1 MSLSV
6 SLCHSVSPFFL
17 WLSQFSVFPCLS
29 VSLLVFLCLSLS
41 LYVSS
46 CLCVSLPIFQCL
58 SLSLRVSLSHFL
70 AACLAGCQLLIYK
83 SNILAMMAS
92 YGLCQ
97 IEYNKQEIRF
107 QRGRREPEP
116 PAVKD
121 KPYFNRG
128 QVFCQGCSIFQLHF
142 QQLWKMHRCRSA
154 SLRLLNCTCTET
166 D

>member
-1 MSLSV
+1 MIIIRDPHCRTLFHV
-6 SLCHSVSPFFL
+6 P
-17 WLSQFSVFPCLS
+17 PCLS
-29 VSLLVFLCLSLS
+29 VSLRVSLCLSRS
-41 LYVSS
+41 SYVSP
-46 CLCVSLPIFQCL
+46 CLFMYLPVSVCL
-58 SLSLRVSLSHFL
+58 SPSFNVSPFLRVSLSHFL

-83 SNILAMMAS
+83 SNILATMAS

-107 QRGRREPEP
+107 QRGCGELEP

-121 KPYFNRG
+121 KPYFNRE
-128 QVFCQGCSIFQLHF
+128 QVFCQGGSFFQLRF

>member
-6 SLCHSVSPFFL
+6 
-17 WLSQFSVFPCLS
+17 S

-41 LYVSS
+41 L
-46 CLCVSLPIFQCL
+46 CVSRHLSMSLPVFLCL
-58 SLSLRVSLSHFL
+58 SMSLRISLSHFL

-83 SNILAMMAS
+83 SNILATMAS

-107 QRGRREPEP
+107 QRGCREPEP

-128 QVFCQGCSIFQLHF
+128 QVFCQGGSFFQLRF
-142 QQLWKMHRCRSA
+142 QQLWKMQRCHSA